1 MLTYNYNTARKFIYD
16 LHEQPCHV
24 IPKKYATIIND
35 VTKYKIELPKLRY
48 GIPVQS
54 TLLF

>member
-54 TLLF
+54 TWLF